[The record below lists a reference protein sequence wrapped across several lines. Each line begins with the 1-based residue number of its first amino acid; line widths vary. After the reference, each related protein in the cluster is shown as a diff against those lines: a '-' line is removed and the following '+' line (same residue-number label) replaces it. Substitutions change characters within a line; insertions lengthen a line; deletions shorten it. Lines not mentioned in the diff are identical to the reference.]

1 MSTAALKHDALLPRP
16 PGGNAPGAALALVV
30 HVGLVAALTMGVDW
44 RNREPEVVAAELW
57 AAVPQTAAPPPAPA
71 VVALPPPPPPPPPV
85 ARAETRPD
93 ADIAIEQERQRQRKA
108 ELERRQAAQTAQA
121 AQAAEAERQHSAE
134 QRNADDER
142 KKREKREKR
151 EKQEADR
158 EADRGAKRAADEKA
172 DDERLARQRQDNLR
186 RMIGQAGGTP
196 GQPAT
201 SATTGTATKSASP
214 SAGYAGLVR
223 GRVKP
228 NIVFTGSAAGDA
240 AAEVEVTLAPA
251 GTIISRRL
259 VKSSG
264 HKDFDEA
271 VLRAIDKTPALPTD
285 TDGRVPGR
293 LIIAFRP
300 NE

>member
-1 MSTAALKHDALLPRP
+1 MSTAALKHDALLPQP

-71 VVALPPPPPPPPPV
+71 VVALPPPPPPPAPV
-85 ARAETRPD
+85 AGAETRPD

-108 ELERRQAAQTAQA
+108 ELERRQAAQA

-134 QRNADDER
+134 QRNAEDER
-142 KKREKREKR
+142 KKREKR

-158 EADRGAKRAADEKA
+158 EARRAADEKA

-228 NIVFTGSAAGDA
+228 NIVFTGSAAGDT
-240 AAEVEVTLAPA
+240 AAEVEVTVAPA

>member
-1 MSTAALKHDALLPRP
+1 MSTAALKHDALLPQP

-71 VVALPPPPPPPPPV
+71 VVALPPPPPPPPPPE

-108 ELERRQAAQTAQA
+108 ELERRQAAQA
-121 AQAAEAERQHSAE
+121 AQAAEAERQHNAD
-134 QRNADDER
+134 QKKADDER
-142 KKREKREKR
+142 KKREKR

-158 EADRGAKRAADEKA
+158 EARRAADEKA

-228 NIVFTGSAAGDA
+228 NIVFTGSAAGDT
-240 AAEVEVTLAPA
+240 AAEVEVTVAPA